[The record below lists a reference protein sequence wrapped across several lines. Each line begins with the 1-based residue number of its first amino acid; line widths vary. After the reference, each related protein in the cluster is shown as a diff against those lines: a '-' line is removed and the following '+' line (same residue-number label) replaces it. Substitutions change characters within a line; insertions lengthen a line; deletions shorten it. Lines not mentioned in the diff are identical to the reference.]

1 MSTHRHIDRI
11 CCVVIV
17 LAMVLT
23 VVLMNG
29 ESLGIQA
36 ASRAMG
42 YETRLFDTAQVH
54 TIDIVMDDWEG
65 FLETCTDEEY
75 VLCDLVIDGEA
86 YTSVAIRAKGNTSL
100 SQVASYGNGRYSFK
114 VEFDHYDSAKTYHG
128 LDKLCLNNIIQDNTY
143 LKDYLTYQLMY
154 DFGVSAP
161 LCSFV
166 YLTVNGEEWGLYLAV
181 EGVEEAFLESNYGS
195 DYGEL
200 YKPDS
205 MSMGGGRGNGADFD
219 LEGWMESRDDGDE
232 TDSAVP
238 DFELPELPDFQPGEA
253 GAQLP
258 AAPPDDAAASGEA
271 ATAGESGQSAPTG
284 GGRQQFG
291 GMGDM
296 GGKNPFDASG
306 DFSSGMTS
314 GGETASETDS
324 GADTQAIQSQ
334 TTAEALPDDTAFPSA
349 PPTGGR
355 DQGVLQTTAMDTGGG
370 DSLPTGETAPADAA
384 TDNAPTGETV
394 AADDTTDSAASEA
407 EATPAE
413 DADTDAAAPAEV
425 PDTATGETG
434 GAWGGAGDRFS
445 LDGGGQR
452 PTGDEMPWQ
461 QGTENA
467 AAAEPESVAL
477 LIACVAVLAAGILA
491 AALYRRRG

>member
-1 MSTHRHIDRI
+1 
-11 CCVVIV
+11 
-17 LAMVLT
+17 MVLT

-65 FLETCTDEEY
+65 FLETCTDEQY

-86 YTSVAIRAKGNTSL
+86 CTDVAIRAKGNTSL
-100 SQVASYGNGRYSFK
+100 TQVASYGNGRYSFK

-161 LCSFV
+161 LSSFV
-166 YLTVNGEEWGLYLAV
+166 YLTVNGEDWGLYLAV
-181 EGVEEAFLESNYGS
+181 EGVEEAFLERNYGS

-219 LEGWMESRDDGDE
+219 LEGWMESRDDGE
-232 TDSAVP
+232 A
-238 DFELPELPDFQPGEA
+238 DFERPEFDRTALPDFQPDESGTQPEA
-253 GAQLP
+253 TPDGA
-258 AAPPDDAAASGEA
+258 
-271 ATAGESGQSAPTG
+271 AGESDTAPAG
-284 GGRQQFG
+284 GGRQQSG
-291 GMGDM
+291 GMGGQGGMADM

-334 TTAEALPDDTAFPSA
+334 TTTGELPDDTAFPSA

>member
-65 FLETCTDEEY
+65 FLETCTDEQY

-86 YTSVAIRAKGNTSL
+86 CTDVAIRAKGNTSL
-100 SQVASYGNGRYSFK
+100 TQVASYGNGRYSFK

-161 LCSFV
+161 LSSFV
-166 YLTVNGEEWGLYLAV
+166 YLTVNGEDWGLYLAV
-181 EGVEEAFLESNYGS
+181 EGVEEAFLERNYGS

-219 LEGWMESRDDGDE
+219 LEDWMDSRDDGE
-232 TDSAVP
+232 A
-238 DFELPELPDFQPGEA
+238 DFERPEFDRTALPDFQPDESGTQPEA
-253 GAQLP
+253 TPDGA
-258 AAPPDDAAASGEA
+258 
-271 ATAGESGQSAPTG
+271 AGESDTAPAG
-284 GGRQQFG
+284 GGRQQSG
-291 GMGDM
+291 GMGGRGGMADM
-296 GGKNPFDASG
+296 GGKNPFDAGG
-306 DFSSGMTS
+306 DFSSGMTP
-314 GGETASETDS
+314 GGETASATDG
-324 GADTQAIQSQ
+324 GADTQATQSQ
-334 TTAEALPDDTAFPSA
+334 TTAEALPDGETRPAVA
-349 PPTGGR
+349 PTGDL
-355 DQGVLQTTAMDTGGG
+355 DQGLLQTTAMDAGG
-370 DSLPTGETAPADAA
+370 DTDATGDTIPADDSTDSAATEETAPAD
-384 TDNAPTGETV
+384 
-394 AADDTTDSAASEA
+394 DTTYSAASEA

-434 GAWGGAGDRFS
+434 GAWGGA
-445 LDGGGQR
+445 
-452 PTGDEMPWQ
+452 
-461 QGTENA
+461 
-467 AAAEPESVAL
+467 
-477 LIACVAVLAAGILA
+477 
-491 AALYRRRG
+491 